1 VTTGGPI
8 DPRPGG
14 QHGSDVPP
22 DAATRPA
29 GVRRGGLTVL
39 EAHDL
44 WKSFRGGDGGLLTVL
59 SGVDL
64 SVAPGEMVAIVG
76 ASGAGKSTLLH
87 VMGALD
93 RPSRGYVVIAGT
105 AVADLPDDDL
115 ARIRNR
121 SVGFVFQFHH
131 LLREFSA
138 LENVMM
144 PLRIGGSSPARARSR
159 AEELLAR
166 VGLSGRMNHRPSEL
180 SGGEQ
185 QRTAVARALA
195 MDPAVLLADEPSGNL
210 DHMNAERLHDL
221 FAELVRDLAVGMVVV
236 THNRSLAARAHRVL
250 LLGDGRLVPTVVGE
264 GVA

>member
-1 VTTGGPI
+1 M
-8 DPRPGG
+8 
-14 QHGSDVPP
+14 
-22 DAATRPA
+22 
-29 GVRRGGLTVL
+29 TVL

-44 WKSFRGGDGGLLTVL
+44 HKTYTGGDGGTINVL
-59 SGVDL
+59 SGVNL
-64 SVAPGEMVAIVG
+64 SVKPREMVAIVG

-87 VMGALD
+87 VLGALD
-93 RPSRGYVVIAGT
+93 RPSRGYVVIGGEPVNGLT
-105 AVADLPDDDL
+105 EEQL
-115 ARIRNR
+115 AALRNR

-144 PLRIGGSSPARARSR
+144 PLRIAGKETRAARSR

-195 MDPAVLLADEPSGNL
+195 TDPRVVLADEPSGNL
-210 DHMNAERLHDL
+210 DLANGEMLHDL
-221 FAELVRDLAVGMVVV
+221 LMEVVNDLEIAMIVV
-236 THNRSLAARAHRVL
+236 THNRSLAARASRVL
-250 LLGDGRLVPTVVGE
+250 LLEGGRLSETVVSD
-264 GVA
+264 VMV